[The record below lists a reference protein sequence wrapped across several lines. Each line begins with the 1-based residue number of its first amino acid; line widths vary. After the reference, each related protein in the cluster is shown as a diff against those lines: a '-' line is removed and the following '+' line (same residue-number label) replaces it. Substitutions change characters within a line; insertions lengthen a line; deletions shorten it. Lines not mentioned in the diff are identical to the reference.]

1 MYIFIVK
8 DEHIHAIST
17 DEPNNSEYSLLVRDD
32 IPTYPEDGKHY
43 KLDLVNGEPGW
54 VEIERPVDPTEA
66 LTEIVDRLGI

>member
-17 DEPNNSEYSLLVRDD
+17 DESNTSEYSLLVRDV
-32 IPTYPEDGKHY
+32 IPTYPEDGKYY

-54 VEIERPVDPTEA
+54 VEIERPIDPTEA
-66 LTEIVDRLGI
+66 LTELVNRLGI

>member
-17 DEPNNSEYSLLVRDD
+17 DEPNDSKYGLLVRDD

-43 KLDLVNGEPGW
+43 KLDLVNGEPSW
-54 VEIERPVDPTEA
+54 VEIERPVDPSEA
-66 LTEIVDRLGI
+66 LTEIIDRLGI